1 MKKSILVLAMAFC
14 GTFAFAQNSIERVD
28 IIQKKA
34 VGAKMAKASP
44 EADAKSAPSNGISII
59 EKKQMKSATKTNLP
73 LLNAVEPKAAT
84 GVQSNSV
91 NK

>member
-44 EADAKSAPSNGISII
+44 EAEAKSASENGISII
-59 EKKQMKSATKTNLP
+59 EKKQMKSAAITNLP
-73 LLNAVEPKAAT
+73 LLKAVEPKAAN
-84 GVQSNSV
+84 GVQPKAV